1 MLVYHLGKTNE
12 TNYKKVYD
20 NYVLKIEKITW
31 FVVDFLWAAF
41 AIQWSIHLQIMPL
54 SPSHTIENGE
64 FWTSSNL
71 SPEDADVP
79 TSVVFLTQN
88 FRNLGEFS

>member
-1 MLVYHLGKTNE
+1 MKSRTRPTTTGK
-12 TNYKKVYD
+12 KAYD
-20 NYVLKIEKITW
+20 NYVRKIEKITG
-31 FVVDFLWAAF
+31 FVVDVLWTAVTM
-41 AIQWSIHLQIMPL
+41 QWSIHHLHILPL